1 MKKLLLIAAIGFS
14 AISATAQDKN
24 VASAKESLTL
34 DGDTLKAKEYIEK
47 AIQDPSTK
55 NEAKTWWVRAG
66 IYLAM
71 QSSGKY
77 KSSAPYKEATASL
90 IKVIEIKPD
99 YQKNEVN
106 ANLLS
111 CAYIYFN
118 DGIENYNARKF
129 DDAIDLMK
137 HVVEIHD
144 LQGGK
149 RFSDKSFDT
158 IAAKAKYVIANAAY
172 YGNRYD
178 EAITYINELKT
189 SPYIKEPVLYMNLSD
204 IYEKQ
209 KKDAESIAALE
220 EGRKAFPDDK
230 SLRIAEINYYIK
242 TGQQDVL
249 IKKLEDA
256 VAKEPNN
263 GELQAILGNGYEQ
276 LAFPKDAAGHDLAK
290 PASYN
295 DYITKAENAYQKA
308 IDATPENTANN
319 QKAIYNYNLGALYFN
334 EATVYNGQMKDLT
347 TAEQKKYDDLKAK
360 RDALFT
366 KSIPYLENTYSAFDA
381 KAGALSND
389 DKNTYISSMIAL
401 QNIYAIQGKLD
412 KAGEM
417 KKKIAAARAH

>member
-1 MKKLLLIAAIGFS
+1 MKKILLIAVMGSLALP
-14 AISATAQDKN
+14 ALAQEKN
-24 VASAKESLTL
+24 VNSAKDALKL

-55 NEAKTWWVRAG
+55 DEAKTWWVRAG

-71 QSSGKY
+71 QSSAKY
-77 KSSAPYKEATASL
+77 RSTGPYKEAAASL
-90 IKVIEIKPD
+90 IKIVEIKPD
-99 YQKNEVN
+99 YQKDDVN
-106 ANLLS
+106 MNLLS
-111 CAYIYFN
+111 CAYLYFN
-118 DGIENYNARKF
+118 EGIEDYNARKF
-129 DDAIDLMK
+129 DAAIEQMK
-137 HVVEIHD
+137 QVVAIHD

-149 RFSDKSFDT
+149 RFNNKSFDT
-158 IAAKAKYVIANAAY
+158 VTAKAKYVMANSAY
-172 YGNRYD
+172 YGNHYD
-178 EAITYINELKT
+178 EAITYINDIKT
-189 SPYIKEPVLYMNLSD
+189 SPYIQEPVLYMNLSD

-209 KKDAESIAALE
+209 KKNAESIAALE

-263 GELQAILGNGYEQ
+263 AELQAILGNGYEQ
-276 LAFPKDAAGHDLAK
+276 LAFPKDATGHDQPK
-290 PASYN
+290 PANYS
-295 DYITKAENAYQKA
+295 DYVTKAENAYQKA
-308 IDATPENTANN
+308 IDATPDNAANN

-334 EATVYNGQMKDLT
+334 EATIYNSQMKDLT

-366 KSIPYLENTYSAFDA
+366 KALPYLENTYTALDA
-381 KAGALSND
+381 KAGSLSSD

-401 QNIYAIQGKLD
+401 QNIYAIQSKLD